1 MKKSFSG
8 FYNPTNEEIR
18 KAWLDKNTVFI
29 FDTNVLLD
37 IYSYKEITREDFFSS
52 LGRLKGN
59 IWIPFHVGLE
69 YQINRL
75 KVISETKAVFR
86 HAKKELKNIRGLK
99 DKEKIKS
106 IIEMFPSLLDKTSK
120 LSDKIDKLIDDY
132 ENDLTELDDKQ
143 PCVRSHDKI
152 REKLNDLFFDRVG
165 EAPSQNKIDDIEK
178 DGEERYKNK
187 IPPGFRDEEKGDE
200 FFYYGGVKYKNKYGD
215 LIIWKQIIEY
225 AESNKNI
232 NNVIFITNDLKR
244 DWWFIIDS
252 GGKKRVGPHALLI
265 NEIKKLDN
273 IKVFDM
279 YTSADFL
286 ENTSKYYSD
295 FNVSEES
302 INNVKDIERGNQ
314 SHTNRGLLSEWE
326 KFASIKLDGL
336 DKLAKLNKLDELNK
350 LAELNKII
358 NLQAD
363 SKIIDIDEKIKTSIE
378 RIDKINQRN
387 KFRNEI
393 FNKLM
398 NLNEANLKLDMITK
412 MVMSDA
418 VDEGPLRGYA
428 YNRKDISRN
437 IDPLPDEERPD
448 EELPDEELPDEE

>member
-8 FYNPTNEEIR
+8 FYNPTNEELR

-29 FDTNVLLD
+29 FDTSVLLD

-52 LGRLKGN
+52 LEKLKSN

-69 YQINRL
+69 YQRNRL
-75 KVISETKAVFR
+75 EIISKAKAVFR
-86 HAKKELKNIRGLK
+86 HAKEELNSIKSLET
-99 DKEKIKS
+99 KEKIKS
-106 IIEMFPSLLDKTSK
+106 ITDMFPSLLEKTNK
-120 LSDKIDKLIDDY
+120 LSKDIDKLISDY
-132 ENDLTELDDKQ
+132 ENALNELNDKQ

-152 REKLNDLFFDRVG
+152 REKLNDLFCDKVG
-165 EAPSQNKIDDIEK
+165 VEPNQDKIDAIEK
-178 DGEERYKNK
+178 DGEERYKDN
-187 IPPGFRDEEKGDE
+187 IPPGFCDESNKKDE
-200 FFYYGGVKYKNKYGD
+200 FFYYGGVKYKKKYGD

-225 AESNKNI
+225 VESNKNI

-252 GGKKRVGPHALLI
+252 GGNKRVGPHALLI
-265 NEIKKLDN
+265 NEIKKLEN
-273 IKVFDM
+273 VKVFDM

-302 INNVKDIERGNQ
+302 INNVKDLERGNQ

-326 KFASIKLDGL
+326 KFASSKLDGL
-336 DKLAKLNKLDELNK
+336 NKLAKLNKLDELNK
-350 LAELNKII
+350 LAELNKIV
-358 NLQAD
+358 NLQAN
-363 SKIIDIDEKIKTSIE
+363 SKIVDIDEKIKTSIE

-387 KFRNEI
+387 KFRNEM

-412 MVMSDA
+412 MVMSDV

-428 YNRKDISRN
+428 YNQENISRN
-437 IDPLPDEERPD
+437 IDPLPDEE
-448 EELPDEELPDEE
+448 LPDEEFSDEE